1 MHILVFVQQ
10 LFGQLILSS
19 QSEQLFCRVL
29 LQKHSPFFFLSIPS
43 WQDIVVGAP
52 QYFDRS
58 GDIGGAVYVY
68 MNRQG
73 KWAGVKP
80 LRLNGTTDSMFGLAV
95 ENVGDINQDG
105 YPGKWKTITKKK

>member
-1 MHILVFVQQ
+1 
-10 LFGQLILSS
+10 
-19 QSEQLFCRVL
+19 
-29 LQKHSPFFFLSIPS
+29 
-43 WQDIVVGAP
+43 
-52 QYFDRS
+52 
-58 GDIGGAVYVY
+58 

-105 YPGKWKTITKKK
+105 YPGKWQTMTVKMCEIVWPVPDLKHLTF